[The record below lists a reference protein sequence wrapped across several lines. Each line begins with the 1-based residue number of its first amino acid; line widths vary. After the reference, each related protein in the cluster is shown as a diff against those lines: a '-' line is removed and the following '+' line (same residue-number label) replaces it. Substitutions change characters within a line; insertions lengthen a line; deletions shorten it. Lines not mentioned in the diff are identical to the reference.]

1 MEPRRPGWAPRSCKL
16 DAWNFLHFVI
26 FDDVAFANIV
36 ELPKSDTAFEA
47 LADFRDI
54 VGETTQRANRKVFL
68 DDPVVTQ
75 QTRSEEHTSELQSRG
90 HLVCRLLLEKKK
102 KRKSTVSPRHKKLSN

>member
-1 MEPRRPGWAPRSCKL
+1 MEPQRPGWAPRSCKL

-75 QTRSEEHTSELQSRG
+75 QTCFGVASNDTGSHHRTGNGAGLRSEEHTSELQSRF
-90 HLVCRLLLEKKK
+90 
-102 KRKSTVSPRHKKLSN
+102 

>member
-1 MEPRRPGWAPRSCKL
+1 MEPQRPGWAPRSCKL

-68 DDPVVTQ
+68 DDPVAPHQPSLGVAPN
-75 QTRSEEHTSELQSRG
+75 EPE
-90 HLVCRLLLEKKK
+90 
-102 KRKSTVSPRHKKLSN
+102 RHIQPGNGPGLGERQHR